1 MADPK
6 GESVKLGFDGS
17 LRLEFHGA
25 KVTSDAGLFAYRDL
39 DEALGLFDS
48 VPFVFH
54 DSRTGRNI
62 QHHLTALLRQSVYS
76 RLAGYED
83 VNDAHRLSVDPTM
96 RRITGK
102 KLDDKNA
109 ASANTMGRFETQ
121 MLSVADNLQALSEVN
136 GRWVERALEKTTHR
150 RIILDMD
157 SSASPV
163 HGEQEA
169 SAYNGH
175 FGCTCY
181 HPLFCFNQFGDC
193 EGSMLRPGN
202 VHSADRWKELLEPI
216 VARYERKTVRK
227 YFRGDAAFAKPEIYE
242 YLEEK
247 GFLYALR
254 LPANQVLQEKIEHL
268 LTRPVGRPPRKP
280 VVWFADFKY
289 QAASWDRPRRVIAKV
304 EWHRGELFPRVGFIV
319 TNRSARA
326 QGVVHFYN
334 GRGRAEQ
341 WIKEGKYA
349 LNWTRL
355 SCQHFVPNQ
364 VRLALFV
371 LAYNL
376 GNFLRRLV
384 LPRRIK
390 HWSLRTLLSKLIK
403 IGAKVVRH
411 SRMVTFQMAEVAVS
425 KEIWD
430 RWIPL
435 PRGSALGCL
444 GLTGMGYLVGIHALW
459 VVLGEVI
466 GITLAWVWIAL
477 PYKEYTVF
485 SQKHQRGQP
494 KNMKKYGARWGIPF
508 GIRATATAVC
518 EGHIWKTNMQRSLI
532 QEVTSNGRHES
543 RTNGSRRF

>member
-1 MADPK
+1 MTDPK
-6 GESVKLGFDGS
+6 GEGVKVGFDGS
-17 LRLEFHGA
+17 LRLEFHGD
-25 KVTSDAGLFAYRDL
+25 KVTSDAGLLAYRDL

-62 QHHLTALLRQSVYS
+62 QHHLTVLLRQSVYS

-109 ASANTMGRFETQ
+109 ASANTMGRFETK
-121 MLSVADNLQALSEVN
+121 MLSVEDNLKALSEVN
-136 GRWVERALEKTTHR
+136 GRWVERALQKTTHR

-157 SSASPV
+157 SLASPV

-193 EGSMLRPGN
+193 EGSLLRPGN

-247 GFLYALR
+247 GFLYAIR
-254 LPANQVLQEKIEHL
+254 LPANQVLQAKIRHL

-280 VVWFADFKY
+280 VVWFADSKY

-326 QGVVHFYN
+326 PGGGSLLQRSRH
-334 GRGRAEQ
+334 GRAVDQ
-341 WIKEGKYA
+341 G
-349 LNWTRL
+349 R
-355 SCQHFVPNQ
+355 Q
-364 VRLALFV
+364 
-371 LAYNL
+371 
-376 GNFLRRLV
+376 
-384 LPRRIK
+384 
-390 HWSLRTLLSKLIK
+390 
-403 IGAKVVRH
+403 
-411 SRMVTFQMAEVAVS
+411 
-425 KEIWD
+425 
-430 RWIPL
+430 
-435 PRGSALGCL
+435 
-444 GLTGMGYLVGIHALW
+444 GM
-459 VVLGEVI
+459 
-466 GITLAWVWIAL
+466 
-477 PYKEYTVF
+477 P
-485 SQKHQRGQP
+485 
-494 KNMKKYGARWGIPF
+494 
-508 GIRATATAVC
+508 
-518 EGHIWKTNMQRSLI
+518 
-532 QEVTSNGRHES
+532 
-543 RTNGSRRF
+543 

>member
-1 MADPK
+1 MVLRSPRMPDFSPIVIWMRRWVYSIVFPPFFTIRGQGAT
-6 GESVKLGFDGS
+6 SNTTSRRCYVNRYTAAS
-17 LRLEFHGA
+17 LA
-25 KVTSDAGLFAYRDL
+25 MKMSTMPIAYRL
-39 DEALGLFDS
+39 
-48 VPFVFH
+48 
-54 DSRTGRNI
+54 I
-62 QHHLTALLRQSVYS
+62 
-76 RLAGYED
+76 RLCGG
-83 VNDAHRLSVDPTM
+83 
-96 RRITGK
+96 ITGK

-109 ASANTMGRFETQ
+109 ASANTMGRFETK
-121 MLSVADNLQALSEVN
+121 MLSVEDNLQALSEVN
-136 GRWVERALEKTTHR
+136 GRWVERALQKTTHR

-163 HGEQEA
+163 HGQQEA
-169 SAYNGH
+169 SGYNGH

-193 EGSMLRPGN
+193 EGSLLRPGN

-247 GFLYALR
+247 GFLYAIR

-334 GRGRAEQ
+334 GRGRTEQ

-355 SCQHFVPNQ
+355 SCQHFVSNQ

-425 KEIWD
+425 KE
-430 RWIPL
+430 
-435 PRGSALGCL
+435 
-444 GLTGMGYLVGIHALW
+444 
-459 VVLGEVI
+459 
-466 GITLAWVWIAL
+466 VWAFTPPDQL
-477 PYKEYTVF
+477 VF
-485 SQKHQRGQP
+485 STQTFFR
-494 KNMKKYGARWGIPF
+494 
-508 GIRATATAVC
+508 
-518 EGHIWKTNMQRSLI
+518 
-532 QEVTSNGRHES
+532 ES
-543 RTNGSRRF
+543 SHLTR

>member
-1 MADPK
+1 MSDPK
-6 GESVKLGFDGS
+6 GEGLKVGFDGS
-17 LRLEFHGA
+17 IRLEFHGA
-25 KVTSDAGLFAYRDL
+25 KVTSDAGLLAYRDL
-39 DEALGLFDS
+39 DEALALFDS
-48 VPFVFH
+48 VPSLLR

-62 QHHLTALLRQSVYS
+62 QHNLASLLRQSVYS

-102 KLDDKNA
+102 KIDKKA

-121 MLSVADNLQALSEVN
+121 MLSIEDNLKALSEVN
-136 GRWVERALEKTTHR
+136 GRWVERALEKTPHR

-163 HGEQEA
+163 HGRQEA

-202 VHSADRWKELLEPI
+202 VHSADCWKDLLEPI
-216 VARYERKTVRK
+216 VARYEKKKVRK

-242 YLEEK
+242 YLEER
-247 GFLYALR
+247 GFLYAIR
-254 LPANQVLQEKIEHL
+254 LPANEVLQEEIKHL
-268 LTRPVGRPPRKP
+268 LID
-280 VVWFADFKY
+280 DFNY

-304 EWHRGELFPRVGFIV
+304 EWHQGELFPRVGFIV
-319 TNRSARA
+319 TNMSAQA

-334 GRGRAEQ
+334 GRGTAEQ

-355 SCQHFVPNQ
+355 SCQRFVPNQ

-384 LPRRIK
+384 LPRRIQ
-390 HWSLRTLLSKLIK
+390 HWSLRSLLTKLIK

-425 KEIWD
+425 EEVWGELLSRISGK
-430 RWIPL
+430 
-435 PRGSALGCL
+435 RG
-444 GLTGMGYLVGIHALW
+444 GMGRA
-459 VVLGEVI
+459 VV
-466 GITLAWVWIAL
+466 
-477 PYKEYTVF
+477 
-485 SQKHQRGQP
+485 SD
-494 KNMKKYGARWGIPF
+494 
-508 GIRATATAVC
+508 
-518 EGHIWKTNMQRSLI
+518 
-532 QEVTSNGRHES
+532 
-543 RTNGSRRF
+543 